1 MVQVNFCIQKSTVLY
16 SEFCSNFFHGTQN
29 FLNQRYI
36 NWFYNLHY
44 KKAKIILQIIKSGRW
59 QAATTPEY
67 GYNWDIHLIPPN
79 NYPMGMGYFAPQV
92 GGLSLMGVLDGHM
105 TPIYSPNGS
114 RNDPNTPF

>member
-1 MVQVNFCIQKSTVLY
+1 MRVHINTTESHMSLV
-16 SEFCSNFFHGTQN
+16 
-29 FLNQRYI
+29 YI
-36 NWFYNLHY
+36 MCMSF
-44 KKAKIILQIIKSGRW
+44 KSGRW